1 MPHAN
6 FIHLRIH
13 SAYSL
18 SEGAIKIPEIAELCV
33 RERMPAV
40 AVADTSN
47 LFGAL
52 EFSTVCAERGI
63 QPIIGCQ
70 INLTNSDPT
79 SIGEGSATDQ
89 LVLLVQDQS
98 GYANLLKLVSASYL
112 NAGIGMPPQIDLGA
126 LAKRNSG

>member
-40 AVADTSN
+40 AVTDTSN

-70 INLTNSDPT
+70 INLTNSLKPFLNHLNNPKLT
-79 SIGEGSATDQ
+79 LKS
-89 LVLLVQDQS
+89 LL
-98 GYANLLKLVSASYL
+98 L
-112 NAGIGMPPQIDLGA
+112 N
-126 LAKRNSG
+126 KRV